1 MESHVV
7 GRFVKRALF
16 HPLRLSA
23 IASSHGTHTTSHAQ
37 HHSLTSSFHCS
48 FAAAALLAF
57 SLAHIPVARFRSV
70 TRPTAAAQSI
80 TNLVGL
86 NCLSTP
92 YLRRERIKGCHDGGE
107 REPTTRAKA
116 QASGDNKEIL
126 ATALTLTPRNRTDT
140 CDASYASPPQSRRS
154 LREGSPPGW
163 TSGRMASRPR
173 DGRRN

>member
-92 YLRRERIKGCHDGGE
+92 YLRKERIKGCHDGGE
-107 REPTTRAKA
+107 SAHNQGEGTSK
-116 QASGDNKEIL
+116 
-126 ATALTLTPRNRTDT
+126 
-140 CDASYASPPQSRRS
+140 RRQQKRS
-154 LREGSPPGW
+154 WRQHLL
-163 TSGRMASRPR
+163 
-173 DGRRN
+173 

>member
-23 IASSHGTHTTSHAQ
+23 IASHGTHTTSHAQ

-86 NCLSTP
+86 NFWSTP
-92 YLRRERIKGCHDGGE
+92 YLRRERTQGL
-107 REPTTRAKA
+107 P
-116 QASGDNKEIL
+116 
-126 ATALTLTPRNRTDT
+126 
-140 CDASYASPPQSRRS
+140 
-154 LREGSPPGW
+154 
-163 TSGRMASRPR
+163 
-173 DGRRN
+173 